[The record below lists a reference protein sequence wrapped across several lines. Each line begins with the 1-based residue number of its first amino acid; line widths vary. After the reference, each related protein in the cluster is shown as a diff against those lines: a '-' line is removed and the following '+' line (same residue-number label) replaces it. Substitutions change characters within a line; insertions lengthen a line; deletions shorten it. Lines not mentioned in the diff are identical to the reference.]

1 MVFTNMGTYILVCC
15 WINILILKDSCQSSH
30 TLLSWSI
37 LWAFFT
43 FRHSKR
49 FSANEN
55 APSLE
60 SNTSAG
66 LQSSLLKLWKRSL
79 INILNTVGLIEST
92 CFMPFSMTTENIA
105 ITIQLA
111 ALLVMFLYVI
121 EYEYIMDY
129 IFQFRFLHVMKDE
142 TNKNKQKN
150 QTGN

>member
-1 MVFTNMGTYILVCC
+1 M
-15 WINILILKDSCQSSH
+15 
-30 TLLSWSI
+30 
-37 LWAFFT
+37 
-43 FRHSKR
+43 
-49 FSANEN
+49 
-55 APSLE
+55 
-60 SNTSAG
+60 
-66 LQSSLLKLWKRSL
+66 
-79 INILNTVGLIEST
+79 GLIEST